1 MLHQSS
7 APQKPA
13 AWNWYAAY
21 CVLMALLY
29 LFCIAA
35 GFFALLADEAKAEM
49 GKPEAKIMGAIFI
62 GVGLT
67 LLIPFAAGPLLP
79 RRRWAWVV
87 GLVLICIGL
96 TSACCLPAAIP
107 LLIWWLKPEM
117 KEYYSEGR
125 SL

>member
-7 APQKPA
+7 ELPKPA
-13 AWNWYAAY
+13 AWTWFAAY
-21 CVLMALLY
+21 CAFMALLY
-29 LFCIAA
+29 LFCIVA
-35 GFFALLADEAKAEM
+35 GIFVLFSDEAGSEM
-49 GKPEAKIMGAIFI
+49 GKPEARIMGTVFI
-62 GVGLT
+62 VMGLA
-67 LLIPFAAGPLLP
+67 LLVPFAAGPLLP

-87 GLVLICIGL
+87 GLILICIGM

-117 KEYYSEGR
+117 KDYYNQGR